1 MKNSNSCRQQSSG
14 GRRSS
19 SLALNP
25 YFIEDT
31 ALTAWEFDRVRSHQ
45 VGFIEPR

>member
-1 MKNSNSCRQQSSG
+1 MKNSNSHHQQNPG

-19 SLALNP
+19 RLALNP

-31 ALTAWEFDRVRSHQ
+31 ALTAGELDRVRSQ
-45 VGFIEPR
+45 RIRFVEPR

>member
-1 MKNSNSCRQQSSG
+1 MRNSNSRRQQTSG
-14 GRRSS
+14 GRRSG
-19 SLALNP
+19 SLARNP

-31 ALTAWEFDRVRSHQ
+31 APSAWELDRVRSHQ